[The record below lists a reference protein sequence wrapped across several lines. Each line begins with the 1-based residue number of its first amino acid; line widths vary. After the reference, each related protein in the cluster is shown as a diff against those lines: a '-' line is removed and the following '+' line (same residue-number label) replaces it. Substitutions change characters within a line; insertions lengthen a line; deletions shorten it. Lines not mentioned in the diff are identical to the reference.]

1 MGAAESRFR
10 NKVTWIQ
17 FILCIGIVY
26 QHTKWNYGNSD
37 LLSMCQHMLHYL
49 IQTCVP
55 FFFVISGY
63 LLNILVQEYRCS
75 GGTETANPA
84 AGNRCSETGIPHL
97 VTSYLCEFTRLKLDL
112 IHILPAWT
120 CNYLG
125 LSG

>member
-63 LLNILVQEYRCS
+63 LYFRTYKKESAKKKIISRIKSLGVPYLIWNTVYAAYTIFMSSVGLMKS
-75 GGTETANPA
+75 AKITGGA
-84 AGNRCSETGIPHL
+84 
-97 VTSYLCEFTRLKLDL
+97 SYGRF
-112 IHILPAWT
+112 
-120 CNYLG
+120 
-125 LSG
+125 

>member
-1 MGAAESRFR
+1 MKEQTKEIMFSLL
-10 NKVTWIQ
+10 NIVV
-17 FILCIGIVY
+17 LGIIF
-26 QHTKWNYGNSD
+26 TG
-37 LLSMCQHMLHYL
+37 
-49 IQTCVP
+49 
-55 FFFVISGY
+55 

>member
-1 MGAAESRFR
+1 MLETS
-10 NKVTWIQ
+10 KE
-17 FILCIGIVY
+17 IV
-26 QHTKWNYGNSD
+26 KE
-37 LLSMCQHMLHYL
+37 
-49 IQTCVP
+49 
-55 FFFVISGY
+55 VIPQIMASG
-63 LLNILVQEYRCS
+63 LNILVQEYRCS

>member
-1 MGAAESRFR
+1 VKEQTKEIMFSLL
-10 NKVTWIQ
+10 NIVV
-17 FILCIGIVY
+17 LGIIF
-26 QHTKWNYGNSD
+26 TG
-37 LLSMCQHMLHYL
+37 
-49 IQTCVP
+49 
-55 FFFVISGY
+55 

>member
-1 MGAAESRFR
+1 MNTYNLCFKQLNIQQIDAIVQCRDSLIESSFLRE
-10 NKVTWIQ
+10 
-17 FILCIGIVY
+17 
-26 QHTKWNYGNSD
+26 
-37 LLSMCQHMLHYL
+37 M
-49 IQTCVP
+49 
-55 FFFVISGY
+55 
-63 LLNILVQEYRCS
+63 NILVQEYRCS

>member
-1 MGAAESRFR
+1 MLQMSQHYEPEFKKKIVRLHLEEGRSLKGLAEE
-10 NKVTWIQ
+10 
-17 FILCIGIVY
+17 
-26 QHTKWNYGNSD
+26 YGVSKA
-37 LLSMCQHMLHYL
+37 S
-49 IQTCVP
+49 I
-55 FFFVISGY
+55 
-63 LLNILVQEYRCS
+63 LNILVRAYRCS

-84 AGNRCSETGIPHL
+84 VGNRCSEAAIPHL

>member
-1 MGAAESRFR
+1 MFGLEDNAVFLPKQAPVFENEGFLGSVTPPFR
-10 NKVTWIQ
+10 NM
-17 FILCIGIVY
+17 F
-26 QHTKWNYGNSD
+26 S
-37 LLSMCQHMLHYL
+37 LLKNNDDIFPLPQM
-49 IQTCVP
+49 
-55 FFFVISGY
+55 
-63 LLNILVQEYRCS
+63 NILVQEYRCS